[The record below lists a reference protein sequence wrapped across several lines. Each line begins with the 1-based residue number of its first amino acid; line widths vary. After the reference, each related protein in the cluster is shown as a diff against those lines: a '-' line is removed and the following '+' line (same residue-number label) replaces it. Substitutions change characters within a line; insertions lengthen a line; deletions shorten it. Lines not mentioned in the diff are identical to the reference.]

1 MTQQQLW
8 SAAHAAWTAA
18 LGEENAYDG
27 DVWMPAY
34 NEGKLTD
41 QMDAEI
47 ERLQGR
53 RWSAEDALL
62 AIPAVNAQQLATKVL
77 MAFDNGREGGG
88 FVPQLLTDSR
98 RFTDNSLTR
107 GDLSPETVSSPLSDA
122 GHRGW
127 MREHVAALEEAV
139 ADTRDEPPGVQ
150 RAAAMAEIVLST
162 PAVTDDD
169 VIAQMVMV
177 TMEVASGSCASTEH
191 ARTILRD
198 AIAHFGIGSTADFE
212 GVRS

>member
-8 SAAHAAWTAA
+8 ATAHAAWSAA
-18 LGEENAYDG
+18 LGEENVYDR
-27 DVWMPAY
+27 DIWLPAH
-34 NEGKLTD
+34 NEGALTD
-41 QMDAEI
+41 AMDAEI
-47 ERLQGR
+47 ERLQER
-53 RWSAEDALL
+53 RWTAEDALL

-98 RFTDNSLTR
+98 RFADSSLTH
-107 GDLSPETVSSPLSDA
+107 GDLSPDNVASSLSDA

-127 MREHVAALEEAV
+127 MREHVAALEEGV
-139 ADTRDEPPGVQ
+139 ADQSEEPPAFR
-150 RAAAMAEIVLST
+150 RAATMAEIVLST

-169 VIAQMVMV
+169 VISRMVML
-177 TMEVASGSCASTEH
+177 TMEVAAGGCASTDH
-191 ARTILRD
+191 ARSILRE